1 MFTEDEK
8 NTLAQAADILKS
20 KLAQISD
27 KPLFESPQ
35 AVRDYCRF
43 SLVHHEREVFGVLLL
58 DSAYRLIDSCELFY
72 GSVSSA
78 DVYPREVVKLALS
91 HNASAVIFYHNYPSH
106 SEEESRND
114 RRVTRRLTDALALI
128 EVRVLDH
135 FIVTVGGCASFAE
148 RGLI

>member
-58 DSAYRLIDSCELFY
+58 DNTHRLIDTCELFY

-91 HNASAVIFYHNYPSH
+91 HNASAVIFYHNHPSN
-106 SEEESRND
+106 SEEESRSD
-114 RRVTRRLTDALALI
+114 RRITRRLTDALALI
-128 EVRVLDH
+128 DVRVLDH
-135 FIVTVGGCASFAE
+135 FIVTVSGCTSFVE